1 MYNYRNWLFSL
12 GLLLYILLF
21 SSYVAF
27 NYFQKKEAI
36 IESIDK
42 ELYYAAVN
50 LPLIAP
56 ENFHHKNMHQK
67 TYTKEE
73 NLKFIKKLSLFVK
86 TTHIKYLY
94 AFIMKD
100 EKILFTLSSATDEE
114 LSSGQD
120 LSFYLT
126 PYDEDDGTIFDA
138 FKTQNPS
145 YTYGKD
151 HWGSFRSLA
160 LPLVSEDGTHYVVGA
175 DIEIDSLDDIFSAS
189 LSELLWFIFPIVVL
203 MIIYLLIGIYVH
215 IRLEN
220 IISKRTQEIEQFS
233 HVETLTGLPNR
244 KSLTRFLEDN
254 EPRHLAI
261 FNVNRFQVVNDLYG
275 NKVGDLLI
283 VEIARTLGLFIQD
296 SDLILYK
303 LHADEFAL
311 LGSSKKRQEEF
322 ILLLER
328 IVAQLEENIFIVDE
342 HNLTLTVSV
351 GIASLVNDPLIAANV
366 ALKESRRVNKK
377 IYIYEKHLDL
387 AAEVK
392 HNQEVIAEIYS
403 AIENHRIFPYFQ
415 PIYDVKQAKV
425 TKYESLMR
433 LERKSGE
440 VVAPYYFLEI
450 SHQARIY
457 PKLSMIMLEGVL
469 QKALQHPDKS
479 FSFNLSAV
487 DIENSTSSQEIISM
501 IKASSVAH
509 QLTLEILES
518 EGFSSY
524 EVLAKFISEV
534 KKHGV
539 SVAIDDFGSGYSNF
553 AEIAKLDID
562 FLKIDGS
569 LVKKVIEDIHYE
581 HIIVAIVKFSKSL
594 KLKTIA
600 EFVENEALAEKL
612 MSLGVDMLQGY
623 YIGKPIAT
631 CDS

>member
-12 GLLLYILLF
+12 GLLLYVLLF

-42 ELYYAAVN
+42 ELYHAAVN

-67 TYTKEE
+67 SYTKEE
-73 NLKFIKKLSLFVK
+73 NLKFIKKLSRFVK
-86 TTHIKYLY
+86 TTHVKYLY
-94 AFIMKD
+94 AFIKKD

-114 LSSGQD
+114 IANGQD
-120 LSFYLT
+120 LSFYLS
-126 PYDEDDGTIFDA
+126 PYDEDDGTILDA
-138 FKTQNPS
+138 FNTQNPS

-160 LPLVSEDGTHYVVGA
+160 LPLISDDGMHYVVGA
-175 DIEIDSLDDIFSAS
+175 DIETDSLDDIFSAS

-203 MIIYLLIGIYVH
+203 MLIYMLIGVYVH
-215 IRLEN
+215 FRLEN

-244 KSLTRFLEDN
+244 KSLTRFLEDD

-275 NKVGDLLI
+275 NRVGDLLI
-283 VEIARTLGLFIQD
+283 IEITRAVSLFIKD
-296 SDLILYK
+296 SGLTLYK

-311 LGSSKKRQEEF
+311 VGSYKIQQEKF

-328 IVAQLEENIFIVDE
+328 IVAQLEEKLFIVDG
-342 HNLTLTVSV
+342 HNLSLTVSV

-377 IYIYEKHLDL
+377 IYIYENNLDVV
-387 AAEVK
+387 AEVK
-392 HNQEVIAEIYS
+392 HNQEVISEIYT
-403 AIENHRIFPYFQ
+403 AIENHKVFPYFQ

-425 TKYESLMR
+425 SKYESLMR
-433 LERKSGE
+433 LEKKSGE
-440 VVAPYYFLEI
+440 IVAPYYFLEI

-457 PKLSMIMLEGVL
+457 PKLSMIMLELVL

-487 DIENSTSSQEIISM
+487 DIENTSRAEEIIHL
-501 IKASSVAH
+501 IKESSVAH

-524 EVLAKFISEV
+524 KVLAQFISEA
-534 KKHGV
+534 KKYGV
-539 SVAIDDFGSGYSNF
+539 TVA
-553 AEIAKLDID
+553 
-562 FLKIDGS
+562 
-569 LVKKVIEDIHYE
+569 
-581 HIIVAIVKFSKSL
+581 
-594 KLKTIA
+594 
-600 EFVENEALAEKL
+600 
-612 MSLGVDMLQGY
+612 
-623 YIGKPIAT
+623 
-631 CDS
+631 